1 MGTQENTGHKNT
13 TNQTPIVR
21 YTMDCRKLT
30 VLLLV
35 AAVNCKVIDLEGRE
49 VVNGESMV
57 EVVQRLVREVNMLKT
72 DNQKFKADNE
82 KLIADDLKLKTET
95 DELKTD
101 TQKLKT
107 DYDRLKTDA
116 LQLKT
121 DNEKLKVDSQK
132 LKSDSEKL
140 KMDSQ
145 KIKADNEKLKVE
157 TKKLEANEAK
167 LKVDSDRLKAE
178 VSRLK
183 NNGYSQFSVADQQWQ
198 SLHMAAAAA
207 CRASTALGGH
217 GPLGN
222 RVFPRT
228 SGKTCNQVCDGTKY
242 YTECDASVSILGF
255 MGRVKV
261 AGSPA
266 GSFYNYH
273 CNSPGWSGLQHE
285 EGVADAVLMQTDS
298 YFGYCCCRKP

>member
-72 DNQKFKADNE
+72 DNQKFKAENE

-95 DELKTD
+95 DKLKTD

-107 DYDRLKTDA
+107 DNDGLKTDT
-116 LQLKT
+116 LK
-121 DNEKLKVDSQK
+121 L
-132 LKSDSEKL
+132 
-140 KMDSQ
+140 
-145 KIKADNEKLKVE
+145 KADNEKLKVE
-157 TKKLEANEAK
+157 TQKLEANEAK
-167 LKVDSDRLKAE
+167 IKVDSDILKAE

-217 GPLGN
+217 GPVDN

-228 SGKTCNQVCDGTKY
+228 SRKTCDQVCNGTKY
-242 YTECDASVSILGF
+242 YTECDASLSIQGF
-255 MGRVKV
+255 MGRVKT
-261 AGSPA
+261 AGSSA

-273 CNSPGWSGLQHE
+273 CSSTGWSGLQHE
-285 EGVADAVLMQTDS
+285 EGVADELLMQTHG